1 MFIVLSSWHSHCESS
16 PGSFDECRL
25 SAGWPPTLRP
35 NKPIWAVSPPI
46 GCYHPQTPSP
56 FYYHYSARKLI
67 LILPSHG
74 GWKAVTK
81 YERCNGA
88 GTQGTV
94 SPFLCIH
101 RQVANNR
108 RREALC
114 FLAVRLSVRPAGL
127 SVKNGVRVTPYLS
140 LYLRHFNEY
149 VWLGIIEKIRGQ
161 MFKVIWSNAL
171 YWLKDTHRLTSV
183 RPWSVNTYFSWR
195 GSRDISVGRLSGSIS
210 MKFGPNIHGVWVS
223 IAALTA

>member
-1 MFIVLSSWHSHCESS
+1 MNADWAPGGRQPSDQTNRFGLWVRRSAATIRRHHRHFIIITQLV
-16 PGSFDECRL
+16 
-25 SAGWPPTLRP
+25 
-35 NKPIWAVSPPI
+35 
-46 GCYHPQTPSP
+46 Y
-56 FYYHYSARKLI
+56 KLI

-171 YWLKDTHRLTSV
+171 YWLRDTHRLTSV